1 MKIRSLPRMQ
11 ALVLAF
17 LGSIAASASA
27 QTAAPGPATLKVE
40 KLVDGVWMATPDRGA
55 NVGWFLESD
64 GVVAIDSGN
73 DAEVAKAVLA
83 KIAETAGKPV
93 KYVVITHAH
102 GDHASGVPV
111 FVAAGARVVCHE
123 NAAPTISQLL
133 RGGSAGAASDA
144 KATDSGVLAVSD
156 RLSFYG
162 GSRRA
167 SVYYLGPGH
176 TNGDL
181 IVLLPDDKVLF
192 VGDLATSGRLPYLQ
206 SADADPRG
214 WEQILTRLASIDVDR
229 VVPGHGT
236 VGTRQVV
243 GDSHAYLK
251 KVNELA
257 SEFIRTR
264 VPDNLFEMKLREPDN
279 RIPNVI
285 VSPDHIANVRAAVKL
300 ELARLERIDKA
311 KAEAGATPVPTPAP
325 TKAAPARG
333 KKSS

>member
-1 MKIRSLPRMQ
+1 MKIRSLPLTH
-11 ALVLAF
+11 ALALAF
-17 LGSIAASASA
+17 LAAIAVAASA

-40 KLVDGVWMATPDRGA
+40 KLADGVWMAAPDRGA

-64 GVVAIDSGN
+64 GVIAIDSGN

-83 KIAETAGKPV
+83 KIAETAGKPL

-111 FVAAGARVVCHE
+111 FAAAGARVVCHE
-123 NAAPTISQLL
+123 NAAPAISQLL
-133 RGGSAGAASDA
+133 RSGIAGAGSDP
-144 KATDSGVLAVSD
+144 KAVDPGVLAVSE

-176 TNGDL
+176 TTGDL
-181 IVLLPDDKVLF
+181 IVLLPDDKVMF
-192 VGDLATSGRLPYLQ
+192 TGDLAANGRLPYLQ

-214 WEQILTRLASIDVDR
+214 WEQILKRLAAIDVDR
-229 VVPGHGT
+229 VVPGHGAA
-236 VGTRQVV
+236 GTRQVV

-257 SEFIRTR
+257 SEFIRTS
-264 VPDNLFEMKLREPDN
+264 VPDNLYEMKLREPDN

-300 ELARLERIDKA
+300 ELARLERSDKA
-311 KAEAGATPVPTPAP
+311 KADAAATPVPTPVP

-333 KKSS
+333 KK